1 MNKQLIER
9 LAERAVEKVQTR
21 PNGICDMGKYNLEF
35 ARLIVDEC
43 INLID
48 REVVSDNSE
57 DLMVMIEHHFGISYK
72 DERYSYVGMLRQRS
86 EALVIALVG
95 KEMAPKWWQSE
106 NKAFGDKTAEVMFQE
121 DPEAVYNYLMDH
133 ANK

>member
-1 MNKQLIER
+1 MNKQLIEK
-9 LAERAVEKVQTR
+9 LADRAVEKVHTR

-72 DERYSYVGMLRQRS
+72 DERYSYVSMLRQRS

-95 KEMAPKWWQSE
+95 KEMAVNWWNSS
-106 NKAFGDKTAEVMFQE
+106 NKGFGGKTAEVMFLE
-121 DPEAVYNYLMDH
+121 DPETVYNYLMDH